1 MLNRRITAFLLTG
14 ALALTTCGAAVF
26 AAESGE
32 DPVAPDQ
39 AQTIGQTLEQPEA
52 ETSRVSQDIKEEET
66 AEPAAPAQPAEG
78 TDRAPEGETGAED
91 YVPDAVGTVS
101 FANLEARLRE
111 NNLNLLALEETIA
124 SIEAIDYE
132 EMTDDVRKTLNQVAD
147 AQWGTINM
155 GQSILEGLEQ
165 MEQAG
170 KGHNLSDQDKFVLST
185 ALSISGS
192 SARQSLG
199 QTYDSLRDTFE
210 DLKEGK
216 IQADNAAVVRQLRNA
231 QNQVIMAAETLY
243 VALVEL
249 ELNDAALG
257 RSQDALDR
265 TVQEM
270 ELRYDFGQISAL
282 TLQEVKAGR
291 TSLTSG
297 RQTLDMNITNLKT
310 QLEQLLGAEL
320 TGKLQLQALERVS
333 GQQLSAMNLEQDL
346 AAAKEA
352 SYDLFAARRT
362 LDDAKE
368 AYEEA
373 GDEYNYNTKHY
384 EYGMAQ
390 HTWQAAQYTYDAT
403 VQTFESSFRSLYNQV
418 KDYQQVLAAAETALA
433 VEKDSFAAAQL
444 KYEQGTISKNALL
457 TAQDELAAAQDT
469 VDGAAIDLFTAY
481 HNYRWAVDHGIL
493 N

>member
-52 ETSRVSQDIKEEET
+52 ETSRVSQDIKKEET
-66 AEPAAPAQPAEG
+66 AEPAAPEQPAEG
-78 TDRAPEGETGAED
+78 TDSAPEGETGAED

-132 EMTDDVRKTLNQVAD
+132 EMTDDVRDALNMVAD
-147 AQWGTINM
+147 TKFELRVNQMPPTGSMMQDYVN
-155 GQSILEGLEQ
+155 QILSE
-165 MEQAG
+165 M
-170 KGHNLSDQDKFVLST
+170 ST
-185 ALSISGS
+185 
-192 SARQSLG
+192 SATLQSLD

-291 TSLTSG
+291 TSLASG
-297 RQTLDMNITNLKT
+297 RQTLEMNITNLKT

-333 GQQLSAMNLEQDL
+333 GQQLSAMSLEQDL

-444 KYEQGTISKNALL
+444 KYEQGTISENALL

-469 VDGAAIDLFTAY
+469 VDGATIDLFTAY